1 MPTQLEIAEHL
12 GLSDRKVRD
21 ILKNLGMDHRG
32 SSMDEIR
39 LAYISDLRE
48 KAAGRQQNGE
58 MDLGKQRAL
67 NAYMD
72 SELKALQIAEKKG
85 LLINREQLEPEL
97 EMVFMH
103 FKSVLMSASNEIRQ
117 EIEAIYG
124 IEFDERIVRTI
135 HRNAL
140 SELAKYTGGNRTADS

>member
-1 MPTQLEIAEHL
+1 MHTQLEIAEHL

-21 ILKNLGMDHRG
+21 ILKNLGMDHRDC
-32 SSMDEIR
+32 SMDEIR
-39 LAYISDLRE
+39 LAYIADLRE
-48 KAAGRQQNGE
+48 KAAGRQANGD
-58 MDLGKQRAL
+58 MDLATQRAL

-85 LLINREQLEPEL
+85 LLVNREQLQPEL
-97 EMVFMH
+97 EMAFMH

-140 SELAKYTGGNRTADS
+140 SELAKHAGGHSVTDS